1 MTPEKPIAVQRRLA
15 AILKAD
21 AVGYSRRMAEDET
34 AAVEALRSH
43 RRTIGGFVRGH
54 RGRVV
59 DEVGDNVLAEFSSA
73 VDVVACAID
82 IQVELAR
89 LEADLADEQRL
100 RFRIGVHLGD
110 LIVEGEQIFGDG
122 INVAS
127 RLETLADPGG
137 ICASLAV
144 VDQVRG
150 KVDAR
155 FEDIGDQ
162 HLKNIPV
169 PVRTYRVIPLAGS
182 VTGTSAGA
190 MTVAGFGGRPAIAVL
205 PFTDRGGDDERDY
218 LADGIVEDLIA
229 RLSAFRVFPVISR
242 STTFTYK
249 DKHVDARQVSRDLH
263 ARYVVEGSVLR
274 SGGRVRVA
282 VELIDGALGQQI
294 YAERY
299 DRELGDVFALQD
311 EIVMA
316 IVGSIEP
323 ALARAERQRARQ
335 KPVLHLDAWECFQ
348 RGSWLLF
355 GLRSKA
361 ELAEALTLFRRARDL
376 DPALS
381 TAAAMESMCHAA
393 SLVFQWSENHDATV
407 ASALAMAEM
416 SVMLAEDDPW
426 SHVALGYAASFA
438 GDAPR
443 ALASFERAIE
453 LNPSLTMAYQGLA
466 VALSADHPDEAI
478 RTMEKAIR
486 LSPRDPQMHLFLHQ
500 IAVAH
505 LLAGRYEDALARGRE
520 SLRLR
525 TNQPNP
531 YRIVAAACGYLGR
544 NAEALEALANMQRLA
559 PHFSLAHFRRMNS
572 KALVDLCLEG
582 WRRAGWK
589 EA

>member
-1 MTPEKPIAVQRRLA
+1 MTPDKPIAVQRRLA

-21 AVGYSRRMAEDET
+21 AVGYSRRMAEDES

-43 RRTIGGFVRGH
+43 RRTISGFVRDH

-89 LEADLADEQRL
+89 IEADLADEKRL

-127 RLETLADPGG
+127 RLETLAEPGG

-155 FEDIGDQ
+155 FEDIGEQ
-162 HLKNIPV
+162 VLKNIPV
-169 PVRTYRVIPLAGS
+169 PVRTYRVFPLAQAAA
-182 VTGTSAGA
+182 GTSVEA

-205 PFTDRGGDDERDY
+205 PFTDRGGEDEHAY

-249 DKHVDARQVSRDLH
+249 DKRVDARQVSRDLH

-274 SGGRVRVA
+274 SGGRVRVT
-282 VELIDGALGQQI
+282 VQLIDGSLGHQI
-294 YAERY
+294 SSERY

-316 IVGSIEP
+316 IVGSIAP
-323 ALARAERQRARQ
+323 ALARTEHQRVRQ
-335 KPVLHLDAWECFQ
+335 KPVPHLDAWECFQ

-355 GLRSKA
+355 GMQSKD
-361 ELAEALTLFRRARDL
+361 ELTEAMSLFHRAREL

-381 TAAAMESMCHAA
+381 TALAMESVCHAVL
-393 SLVFQWSENHDATV
+393 LVYQWSDDPDATV
-407 ASALAMAEM
+407 ASALALAET
-416 SVMLAEDDPW
+416 SVLLAEDDPW
-426 SHVALGYAASFA
+426 SHLALGYGASFA
-438 GDAPR
+438 GDLPR
-443 ALASFERAIE
+443 ALAAFERAIE

-466 VALSADHPDEAI
+466 VALSNEHPDEAI

-505 LLAGRYEDALARGRE
+505 LLAGRYEEALARGRE

-525 TNQPNP
+525 ADRPNP
-531 YRIVAAACGYLGR
+531 YRIVAAACGYLER
-544 NAEALEALANMQRLA
+544 KAEGLEAIANMQRLS
-559 PHFSLAHFRRMNS
+559 PHFSVAQFRSTNLQ
-572 KALVDLCLEG
+572 ALVDLCLEG
-582 WRRAGWK
+582 WRLAGWN
-589 EA
+589 ER